1 MARVKGSA
9 VRSSVAFLQ
18 EKLGVDGA
26 AEVIGSLPE
35 DDRKQVEGSILQSS
49 WYDFSLL
56 LRLMEAA
63 RPRFPASLSRSLAWE
78 LGRFSADYGLK
89 TIYRIFFK
97 VADPHFIIRKASQVF
112 SNYYDSGKM
121 EVVSLD
127 PKSAHMRVSGFDQPC
142 TEFCDRVQG
151 WMERTLELTGAQ
163 KIVMSHPKCM
173 VKGDSACDFVGRW
186 S

>member
-1 MARVKGSA
+1 MARVKGTA
-9 VRSSVAFLQ
+9 LRSSVALLQ
-18 EKLGVDGA
+18 ENLGPDGTA
-26 AEVIGSLPE
+26 QVISTLSE
-35 DDRKQVEGSILQSS
+35 NDREQVEGPILQSS
-49 WYDFSLL
+49 WYEFSLL

-63 RPRFPASLSRSLAWE
+63 RPRFPAHPKRSLAWE

-112 SNYYDSGKM
+112 CNYYDSGKM

-127 PKSAHMRVSGFDQPC
+127 PKSAHLRVLGFDQPC

-163 KIVMSHPKCM
+163 NIVMSHPKCM
-173 VKGDSACDFVGRW
+173 VKGDASCDFVGRW
-186 S
+186 T